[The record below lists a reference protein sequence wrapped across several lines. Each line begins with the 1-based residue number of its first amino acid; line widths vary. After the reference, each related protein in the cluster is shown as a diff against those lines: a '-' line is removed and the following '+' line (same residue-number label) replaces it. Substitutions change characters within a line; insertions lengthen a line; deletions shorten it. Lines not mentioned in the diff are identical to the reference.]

1 MKTYTLIQIMNRGS
15 SALVLYNN
23 NYKETEGW
31 IHFSVNQARKS
42 KKDKKIGQVSLTSAL
57 QLNPSHSSFIIFRDQ
72 ITGLSYLRPSGE
84 WLNRGL
90 HVNLRGYEHH
100 AFLDFRVVVQDET
113 NDYSRLYSFI
123 GDQGVP
129 DIDQALR
136 ELLLKPIIE
145 PFRNLV
151 NYGYMHY
158 LLDKYSFSGRPL
170 DELDTNEIEGKVA
183 GFLNGIQQSH
193 PDIKNKDL
201 VQKEI
206 CELLSAVLQLSNL
219 KGKLHLQSRKKMD
232 EIESLILTPLENSEK
247 KWFTLIAWAILSP
260 IGKLVNMVDYEDL
273 SISWI
278 DEWQLMKPL
287 NEALRAAGCDE
298 IETQYMMLSLKI
310 GIAQQDWYKKFE
322 KDSLYTI
329 LQSLFSSPEIQYFLG
344 VNRHKDILWFNSESF
359 DDLSWWMLI
368 LPFLVAQADNLMDT
382 SSLAE
387 LTINLHEIITSMKKI
402 KDKSKYQF
410 EKMIEIARKLEKES

>member
-1 MKTYTLIQIMNRGS
+1 
-15 SALVLYNN
+15 
-23 NYKETEGW
+23 
-31 IHFSVNQARKS
+31 
-42 KKDKKIGQVSLTSAL
+42 
-57 QLNPSHSSFIIFRDQ
+57 
-72 ITGLSYLRPSGE
+72 
-84 WLNRGL
+84 
-90 HVNLRGYEHH
+90 
-100 AFLDFRVVVQDET
+100 
-113 NDYSRLYSFI
+113 
-123 GDQGVP
+123 
-129 DIDQALR
+129 
-136 ELLLKPIIE
+136 
-145 PFRNLV
+145 
-151 NYGYMHY
+151 
-158 LLDKYSFSGRPL
+158 
-170 DELDTNEIEGKVA
+170 
-183 GFLNGIQQSH
+183 
-193 PDIKNKDL
+193 
-201 VQKEI
+201 
-206 CELLSAVLQLSNL
+206 
-219 KGKLHLQSRKKMD
+219 
-232 EIESLILTPLENSEK
+232 
-247 KWFTLIAWAILSP
+247 
-260 IGKLVNMVDYEDL
+260 MVDYEDL

-278 DEWQLMKPL
+278 DEWRLMKPL

-368 LPFLVAQADNLMDT
+368 LPFLVAQADNLMDK